1 MSVKSESTSTRHVMP
16 KKQLLA
22 VSIGNAVEWYD
33 WTVYATFSIYFATQI
48 FSGDNPA
55 VALLSTLATYSVA
68 FFFRPLGGLL
78 IGRFSDLRGRRQA
91 MILTIAMMSGGSF
104 AIAALPTF
112 AVAGWI
118 APILLLLARILQG
131 MSMGGEVSNA
141 SAYLAEIAPNDR
153 RGRYSSFYYIS
164 TGTAILLASLL
175 GAYLTFVLDD
185 DQLSSWGWRVPFVI
199 GGLLGVVG
207 LWMRRGMAEADNQER
222 NAVKAKAVRN
232 PLWMTMKHHPRSVLQ
247 VVGFVLLAT
256 LAYYTFF
263 SAMTPYAVKQRG
275 ADANDVFVAL
285 SIATAM
291 FVALQYPMGA
301 LADRIGRKPQLLTYA
316 ALFAILIIPLSK
328 LIGPSFVKLLIVFC
342 VGLLLFAMCSSIIPA
357 VLAEAF
363 PAELRGV
370 GIGAWYNLTVAL
382 FGGTAPLLVNALSE
396 KGHADWFF
404 YYLAA
409 AAVISFLTMVWMP
422 EKRGQDLD

>member
-232 PLWMTMKHHPRSVLQ
+232 PLWVTMKHHPRSVLQ

-316 ALFAILIIPLSK
+316 ALFAVLIIPLSK

-422 EKRGQDLD
+422 EKRGPDLD

>member
-104 AIAALPTF
+104 AIAVLPTF
-112 AVAGWI
+112 SVAGWI
-118 APILLLLARILQG
+118 APILLLLARIVQG

-232 PLWMTMKHHPRSVLQ
+232 PLWMTMKHHPRAVLQ

-275 ADANDVFVAL
+275 AEANDVFVAL

-316 ALFAILIIPLSK
+316 ALFAILIVPLSK

-342 VGLLLFAMCSSIIPA
+342 VGLLLFAMCSAIIPA

-382 FGGTAPLLVNALSE
+382 FGGTAPLLVNALSDA
-396 KGHADWFF
+396 GHAEWFF